1 METIRLESPAPDRGY
16 TAQRVI
22 TFARRKIRTDR
33 QSCNSMLNLLEMTF
47 GLSRNIAAAVL
58 FSEVVLR
65 NVTKDKAEIN
75 WPGNGPCGDI

>member
-1 METIRLESPAPDRGY
+1 
-16 TAQRVI
+16 
-22 TFARRKIRTDR
+22 
-33 QSCNSMLNLLEMTF
+33 MLKLLEMTF

-75 WPGNGPCGDI
+75 WPGNGQCGDI